1 MIESITLLNRHI
13 ANEQVDKQK
22 RYQQILEILGDKE
35 MTAKEIAQVMY
46 EKGYTPTNERNFS
59 SPRITEML
67 INGRLEVVGKKKCEW
82 TGKSVSVFKRRN
94 EDV

>member
-94 EDV
+94 ENV